1 MAMEYFSGV
10 TDALRLTFVQ
20 VMIMAN
26 LAIGIF
32 IIGMYMN
39 IRKWGMGSTG
49 YGESP
54 AKSILAFPKMLA
66 YQMSEHA
73 HVHNQSVITTL
84 ILDIVLQRRI
94 LNRSPLRWFMHF
106 TIFVGWSSLCIMS
119 IAMFAVEMIHMIG
132 EAAGIHEFPALLTPI
147 YFREFLSFP
156 NDVFS
161 YILLVGIIIAIYR
174 RLFVIKAREATIAYD
189 SILLIG
195 LTIITISGF
204 VADGVRNGNFWN
216 LSFLGL
222 DIPVEYAPPAALFHV
237 VISLLFCIAYI
248 PFSKYIHMIAIPL
261 ALLANKGGE

>member
-10 TDALRLTFVQ
+10 SDALRLTFVQ

-26 LAIGIF
+26 LSIGIF
-32 IIGMYMN
+32 IIGMYIN

-49 YGESP
+49 YGDSP
-54 AKSILAFPKMLA
+54 AKNLLAFPKMLA

-73 HVHNQSVITTL
+73 HVHNQSVISTL
-84 ILDIVLQRRI
+84 ILDVVLQRRI

-106 TIFVGWSSLCIMS
+106 TIFVGWMTLFVLSL
-119 IAMFAVEMIHMIG
+119 AMFLVEMIHLVG
-132 EAAGIHEFPALLTPI
+132 AQVGLHGLPEFMNPAV
-147 YFREFLSFP
+147 FRELLAVP
-156 NDVFS
+156 NDIFS
-161 YILLVGIIIAIYR
+161 YILLIGIIIAIYR
-174 RLFVIKAREATIAYD
+174 RLFVTKVREATIAYD

-204 VADGVRNGNFWN
+204 IADGIRTGRFWN

-222 DIPVEYAPPAALFHV
+222 DIPIEYAPPAALFHV